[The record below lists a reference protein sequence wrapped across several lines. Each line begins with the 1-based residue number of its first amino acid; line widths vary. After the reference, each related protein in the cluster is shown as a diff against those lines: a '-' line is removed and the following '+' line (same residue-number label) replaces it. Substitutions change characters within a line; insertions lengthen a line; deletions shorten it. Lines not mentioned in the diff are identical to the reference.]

1 MKKLDLIQDYETEK
15 AQYDEDK
22 KTLKEWED
30 SKPQSVRDA
39 KKRTISFQ
47 KKFRNEVN
55 PLLKKNRKEKK
66 IEIVKRKIHLF
77 DGMDYDVTQ
86 NGSIQLQTVYRN
98 IAFGTTYLAPQK
110 ATNRID
116 IR

>member
-1 MKKLDLIQDYETEK
+1 MKKLDLIKDYETEK

-22 KTLKEWED
+22 KIVKEWKDTKTEKVD
-30 SKPQSVRDA
+30 KA
-39 KKRTISFQ
+39 EKRIASFQ
-47 KKFRNEVN
+47 RKFRNEVN
-55 PLLKKNRKEKK
+55 PLLKKNQKEKR
-66 IEIVKRKIHLF
+66 IEIVKRNIHLF
-77 DGMDYDVTQ
+77 DGNDYEVKQ

-98 IAFGTTYLAPQK
+98 IAFGTTILKAKK